1 MKKRKLETKV
11 YNFIQ
16 KRQIVPFPDL
26 AAKFGTGKYY
36 ISSPYD
42 KKAVTAGGLSEELQ
56 DALFNL
62 RQEASIFEVAVPAEL
77 YLLINQEIPL
87 KSDLTPIA
95 RFNRPR
101 YRYGFSG
108 LSWLP
113 AMYCSNTGLK
123 NLALTYYNVLE
134 IPRPEKIKFIT
145 DIDNVLKGPQEDRLI
160 LNCYLSDLLSGNL
173 SMPFRT
179 RLQERVR
186 KVQKIGEEEY
196 QKMLENAKVKFSK
209 THLVGI

>member
-16 KRQIVPFPDL
+16 KRQIVPFPAL
-26 AAKFGTGKYY
+26 AANFGTGKYY
-36 ISSPYD
+36 ISSPFD
-42 KKAVTAGGLSEELQ
+42 EKAVTAGGLSDALQ
-56 DALFNL
+56 DALFTL
-62 RQEASIFEVAVPAEL
+62 RKEVSIFEIAVPAEM

-87 KSDLTPIA
+87 ASDITPIA
-95 RFNRPR
+95 RFNRPK
-101 YRYGFSG
+101 YRYGYQG

-134 IPRPEKIKFIT
+134 VPRPEKVKFIS
-145 DIDNVLKGPQEDRLI
+145 DIDNVLKGPKEDRII
-160 LNCYLSDLLSGNL
+160 LNCYLSDLLSGEL

-186 KVQKIGEEEY
+186 KVKKIGEEEY
-196 QKMLENAKVKFSK
+196 RKRLDNVNIKFSK
-209 THLVGI
+209 THLVGF